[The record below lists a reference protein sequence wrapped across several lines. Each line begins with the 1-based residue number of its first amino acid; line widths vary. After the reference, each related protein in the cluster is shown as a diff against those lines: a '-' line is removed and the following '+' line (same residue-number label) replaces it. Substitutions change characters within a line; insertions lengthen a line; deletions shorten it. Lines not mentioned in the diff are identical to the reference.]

1 MRSMKMDIKIEKNIP
16 MPTTKLS
23 MWRDILNKMEIGH
36 SIVLEDGI
44 NGVSIISNLEKIRKI
59 FNENNWKVITRT
71 VSKNGEEK
79 KIRIWRGED
88 ING

>member
-59 FNENNWKVITRT
+59 FNENNWKLITRT

>member
-1 MRSMKMDIKIEKNIP
+1 MDIKIEKNIP

-44 NGVSIISNLEKIRKI
+44 NEVSIISNLEKIRKI
-59 FNENNWKVITRT
+59 FNENNWKLITRT

>member
-1 MRSMKMDIKIEKNIP
+1 MDIKIEKNIP

-59 FNENNWKVITRT
+59 FNENNWKLITRT

>member
-44 NGVSIISNLEKIRKI
+44 NEVSIISNLEKIRKI
-59 FNENNWKVITRT
+59 FNENNWKLITRT

>member
-1 MRSMKMDIKIEKNIP
+1 MDIKVEKNIP

-44 NGVSIISNLEKIRKI
+44 NGVTIISNLEKIRKI
-59 FNENNWKVITRT
+59 FNENNWKLITRT
-71 VSKNGEEK
+71 VSKSGEEK
-79 KIRIWRGED
+79 KTRIWRGEN

>member
-59 FNENNWKVITRT
+59 FNENNWKLITRT

-79 KIRIWRGED
+79 KIRIWRGEN